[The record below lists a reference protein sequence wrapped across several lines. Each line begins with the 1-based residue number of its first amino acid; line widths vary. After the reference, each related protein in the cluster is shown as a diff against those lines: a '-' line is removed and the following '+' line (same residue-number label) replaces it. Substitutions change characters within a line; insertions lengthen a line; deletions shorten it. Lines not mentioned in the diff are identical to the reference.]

1 MNKKVIVILVAICI
15 IGAIT
20 IPAFISE
27 NDSSKSNT
35 KSDFKI
41 KIESGGTWRLD
52 LIVDGH
58 HSLIEGN
65 GSRTINLG
73 NIDSASITFNQYKG
87 GPSTISL
94 LDGDNTVINRGRA
107 PNEGF
112 ATVYF
117 IIKLN
122 MEV

>member
-117 IIKLN
+117 YHKT
-122 MEV
+122 

>member
-1 MNKKVIVILVAICI
+1 MYISCISIL
-15 IGAIT
+15 
-20 IPAFISE
+20 PFISE
-27 NDSSKSNT
+27 NDSSKT
-35 KSDFKI
+35 DDKSDFKI

-73 NIDSASITFNQYKG
+73 KIDSASITFNQYRG

-94 LDGDNTVINRGRA
+94 LDGDDTVINRGRA
-107 PNEGF
+107 PNRR
-112 ATVYF
+112 V
-117 IIKLN
+117 
-122 MEV
+122 

>member
-1 MNKKVIVILVAICI
+1 MNKKVIVIIIAICI
-15 IGAIT
+15 IAAFT

-27 NDSSKSNT
+27 NDSSKT
-35 KSDFKI
+35 DDKSDFKI

-65 GSRTINLG
+65 GSRTINLEK
-73 NIDSASITFNQYKG
+73 IDSASITFNQYRG

-94 LDGDNTVINRGRA
+94 LDGDDTVINRGRA

-117 IIKLN
+117 YHKA
-122 MEV
+122 